1 MRWQFVEVTEG
12 PQLSV
17 LHLPWHSPW
26 QLRGVVATVLSPFY
40 SRCCPVD
47 HGNFKSRTPHRM
59 REHYSKSLCVAIDR
73 IDARTS
79 QIRRRRKRLDFILPD
94 GGRLVDLSPVRDG
107 IREAY
112 PLPGDVL
119 TLEGHADESCPVFSQ
134 IGSHSESA
142 LPTPTNQ
149 PITVHEFL
157 LGMSASGRA
166 GRKYGRRN
174 RLATVKL
181 DAYDRSEVRRSPS
194 PRLGPTPI
202 TPSSLHAETRDDQL
216 ERISAYYP
224 RIVHKR
230 PSRRVPHPRRK
241 KQLAKSL
248 AQRLFEADVFSS
260 GTSSSRPI
268 SDRDPAAHTSARRP
282 LQFITSL
289 NLTPSLSRIYP
300 PQKWAHH
307 HGEAARE
314 ASSESA
320 AADLGIWAAADQ
332 AEADDSA
339 PDTSWSNGLV
349 AATCGEPPSRS
360 WNGTR
365 TGSPAAPVLASGKR
379 AFRMRGGRQSAAA
392 AQVQPTSP
400 FEYVPLPLVRV
411 ELAPR
416 IRSYAHQP
424 PQCQYRSGCT
434 RGGARMR
441 GRQANF
447 NLMSASGLRH
457 GFIAARPPG
466 LVNVAT

>member
-1 MRWQFVEVTEG
+1 MTEG
-12 PQLSV
+12 PQLNV
-17 LHLPWHSPW
+17 LHLPWHPPW
-26 QLRGVVATVLSPFY
+26 QLRGVVATLLPPFY
-40 SRCCPVD
+40 SRRCPVD
-47 HGNFKSRTPHRM
+47 HGNFKSGTPRRM
-59 REHYSKSLCVAIDR
+59 REHYSKSLFVAIDR

-94 GGRLVDLSPVRDG
+94 GGRLVDLSPDTDG

-112 PLPGDVL
+112 PLPRDVL
-119 TLEGHADESCPVFSQ
+119 TLEGHADESSPVHSQ
-134 IGSHSESA
+134 IGSHSEST

-181 DAYDRSEVRRSPS
+181 DAYDPSEVRRSPS

-202 TPSSLHAETRDDQL
+202 TPSSRHAEARDDQL
-216 ERISAYYP
+216 ERVSAYYP

-248 AQRLFEADVFSS
+248 AQRLFEADVFSG

-268 SDRDPAAHTSARRP
+268 SDRDPAARTSARRP

-300 PQKWAHH
+300 PQKEAHH

-314 ASSESA
+314 ASS
-320 AADLGIWAAADQ
+320 AADLGIWPAADQ
-332 AEADDSA
+332 AEAADDSA
-339 PDTSWSNGLV
+339 SDTSPSNGLV
-349 AATCGEPPSRS
+349 AATCGKPPSRS

-365 TGSPAAPVLASGKR
+365 TGAPAAAVLASGKR
-379 AFRMRGGRQSAAA
+379 AFRMRGGKASAAA

-416 IRSYAHQP
+416 IRSYAHN
-424 PQCQYRSGCT
+424 PQYQYRSGCT

-441 GRQANF
+441 GRQSNF

-457 GFIAARPPG
+457 GFIAARPPD
-466 LVNVAT
+466 